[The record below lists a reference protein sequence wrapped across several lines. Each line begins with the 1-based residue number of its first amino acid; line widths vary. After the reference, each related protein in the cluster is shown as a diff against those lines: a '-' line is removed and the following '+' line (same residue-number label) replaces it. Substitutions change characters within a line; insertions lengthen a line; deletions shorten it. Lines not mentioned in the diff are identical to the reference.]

1 MNKLKK
7 ILIVEDEVDYAEMVK
22 MRLELAGYEVA
33 IAEDAYQGNK
43 AVINEN
49 YDLIILDLSMPIGGG
64 FSLLER
70 IRGMELKSSV
80 PVVILTGKTID
91 DEIIQQAKQFN
102 VSAIFTKP
110 YDSEKFL
117 GKIKSLAP
125 TEEI

>member
-1 MNKLKK
+1 MSRLKK
-7 ILIVEDEVDYAEMVK
+7 ILIVEDEIDYAEMVK

-43 AVINEN
+43 AVINDV
-49 YDLIILDLSMPIGGG
+49 YDLIILDLSMPVGGG

-70 IRGMELKSSV
+70 IRNMESISSV

-91 DEIIQQAKQFN
+91 DEIIEQAKQFN

-125 TEEI
+125 IEEL